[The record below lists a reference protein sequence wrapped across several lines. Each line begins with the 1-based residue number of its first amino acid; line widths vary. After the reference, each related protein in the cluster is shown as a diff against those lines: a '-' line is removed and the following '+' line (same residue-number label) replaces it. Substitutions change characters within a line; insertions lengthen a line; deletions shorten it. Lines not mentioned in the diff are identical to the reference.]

1 MFEQHPLIP
10 LFFSVILLIIVLQQ
24 CFVKRRFLKF
34 KIAISFLLTFGI
46 VLILFFYAQIKEN
59 QTLFTVINWILL
71 ASDVAIAILLFSCF
85 DFTFSNQKFNK
96 ELTKSLDET
105 KYYVILDKKDRIKEI
120 STLLVND
127 LEIEASEAYG
137 KNFFD
142 LLELKYRIVGFNGER
157 CYKNDIKAFYNK
169 YDKRVIEG
177 QKNKLEIELQEE
189 NYTEN
194 ALYFIESTIFH
205 SGKYKGR
212 ILMGEMKNEENLIG
226 MEQDLETKST
236 ELELIKNRF
245 VTILE
250 KTNEGIYFTDLE
262 NGYIWCND
270 TLVKKLSLNGNSI
283 SLKEFYKL
291 IHPDDLAFY
300 EEKMKNMNASEYS
313 ISYRFDTGRGY
324 VCVKEEG
331 RKIVL
336 GRTIELCG
344 VMTPIDNFKFAKTDT
359 FLDTLGGEPEL
370 LAKLS
375 SLEREDKI
383 FEVVSFKVASLPEIN
398 EKFGRAI
405 GNSVLSQYVNTIN
418 QNFVN
423 NNQIYRVG
431 GLDFVAI
438 ITDFRKMEMLK
449 NNLMN
454 SDKLVCVK
462 SSYLNQTVETVVYM
476 GISKTDDHPSHKNT
490 LKRAN
495 EALRYCMNP
504 NYTLNFAFYKDM

>member
-10 LFFSVILLIIVLQQ
+10 LFFSIILLIIVLQQ
-24 CFVKRRFLKF
+24 CFIKRRFLKF
-34 KIAISFLLTFGI
+34 KVSFSFLLAFFV
-46 VLILFFYAQIKEN
+46 VLILCFYAQIKEN
-59 QTLFTVINWILL
+59 ELLFTIFNWGLL
-71 ASDVAIAILLFSCF
+71 AIDIFIAILIFSCF
-85 DFTFSNQKFNK
+85 DNSFSTQKFNK

-105 KYYVILDKKDRIKEI
+105 KFYVVLDKRDRIKEI
-120 STLLVND
+120 STLLLKD
-127 LEIEASEAYG
+127 LNIDNSDAYG

-142 LLELKYRIVGFNGER
+142 LLEIKYRIVGFNGER
-157 CYKNDIKAFYNK
+157 CYKDDIKEFYNK
-169 YDKRVIEG
+169 YEKRVVEN
-177 QKNKLEIELQEE
+177 QKNKIEIELQED
-189 NYTEN
+189 NYKEN
-194 ALYFIESTIFH
+194 ALFFMETTIFH

-226 MEQDLETKST
+226 MEQDLEVKSF
-236 ELELIKNRF
+236 ELDLIKNRF

-270 TLVKKLSLNGNSI
+270 TLVKKLSLNGNSVA
-283 SLKEFYKL
+283 LKDFYKL
-291 IHPDDLAFY
+291 IHPEDLAFY
-300 EEKMKNMNASEYS
+300 EEKMKNMKADNYS
-313 ISYRFDTGRGY
+313 LSYRFDTGRGY

-336 GRTIELCG
+336 GKTIELCG
-344 VMTPIDNFKFAKTDT
+344 VMTPIDNYKFAKTDT
-359 FLDTLGGEPEL
+359 ILDNIGGEPEL
-370 LAKLS
+370 LARLAT
-375 SLEREDKI
+375 LENEDKI
-383 FEVVSFKVASLPEIN
+383 FEVVSFRVASIPNIN

-454 SDKLVCVK
+454 SDKLVKPK

-476 GISKTDDHPSHKNT
+476 GISRTNDHPSHKNT
-490 LKRAN
+490 LNRAN
-495 EALRYCMNP
+495 DALKYCMNP

>member
-34 KIAISFLLTFGI
+34 KIAISFLLTFSI
-46 VLILFFYAQIKEN
+46 VLILFFYAQIKEKN
-59 QTLFTVINWILL
+59 NIYKVINWVLFGADI
-71 ASDVAIAILLFSCF
+71 AIAGLIFSCF
-85 DFTFSNQKFNK
+85 DYNFSNQKFNK

-105 KYYVILDKKDRIKEI
+105 KYYVVLDKKDRIKEI
-120 STLLVND
+120 SSLLIND
-127 LEIEASEAYG
+127 LEIETSYAYG

-142 LLELKYRIVGFNGER
+142 LLEIKYRIVGFNGER
-157 CYKNDIKAFYNK
+157 CYKNDIKEYYNK
-169 YDKRVIEG
+169 YDKRAIEG

-212 ILMGEMKNEENLIG
+212 ILMGEIKNEENLIG
-226 MEQDLETKST
+226 MEQDLEIKST

-250 KTNEGIYFTDLE
+250 KTNEGIYFTDLA

-270 TLVKKLSLNGNSI
+270 TLVKRLSLNGNTV
-283 SLKEFYKL
+283 SLKDFYRL
-291 IHPDDLAFY
+291 IHPEDLSFY
-300 EEKMKNMNASEYS
+300 EEKMKNLNASEYS

-324 VCVKEEG
+324 ICVNEEG
-331 RKIVL
+331 RKLVL
-336 GRTIELCG
+336 GKTIELCG

-359 FLDTLGGEPEL
+359 ILDTLGGEPEL
-370 LAKLS
+370 LARLS
-375 SLEREDKI
+375 ALEREDKI
-383 FEVVSFKVASLPEIN
+383 FEVVSFRVASLPEIN
-398 EKFGRAI
+398 AEFGRAI

-454 SDKLVCVK
+454 SDNLVKVK
-462 SSYLNQTVETVVYM
+462 SSYLNQIIETIVYM

-495 EALRYCMNP
+495 DALRYCCNP
-504 NYTLNFAFYKDM
+504 NYNLNFAFYKDM

>member
-10 LFFSVILLIIVLQQ
+10 LFFSIILLIIILQQ
-24 CFVKRRFLKF
+24 CFVKRMFLKF
-34 KIAISFLLTFGI
+34 KIIISFLISFSI
-46 VLILFFYAQIKEN
+46 ALILFFNTQIKEN
-59 QTLFTVINWILL
+59 EKLSLAINWILFGL
-71 ASDVAIAILLFSCF
+71 DILIAVLIFSCF
-85 DFTFSNQKFNK
+85 DYTFSNQKFNK

-105 KYYVILDKKDRIKEI
+105 KFYVVLDKKDRIKEI
-120 STLLVND
+120 SSLLLKD

-142 LLELKYRIVGFNGER
+142 LLEVKYRIVGFNGER
-157 CYKNDIKAFYNK
+157 CYKDDIKSFYNK
-169 YDKRVIEG
+169 YDKRVTEN
-177 QKNKLEIELQEE
+177 QKNKIEIELQEE

-194 ALYFIESTIFH
+194 ALYFIESVIFH

-226 MEQDLETKST
+226 MEQDLESKSS

-245 VTILE
+245 VIILE

-270 TLVKKLSLNGNSI
+270 TLVKKLSLNGNSV

-291 IHPDDLAFY
+291 IHPEDLAY
-300 EEKMKNMNASEYS
+300 YQEKMTNMRADGYS
-313 ISYRFDTGRGY
+313 VSYRFDTGRGY
-324 VCVKEEG
+324 VCVKEDG
-331 RKIVL
+331 KKIVL
-336 GRTIELCG
+336 GKTIELCG
-344 VMTPIDNFKFAKTDT
+344 VMTPIDNYKFANTDT
-359 FLDTLGGEPEL
+359 MLDVLGGEPEL
-370 LAKLS
+370 LARIAA
-375 SLEREDKI
+375 LEKEDKI
-383 FEVVSFKVASLPEIN
+383 FEVVSFRVASLPEIN

-423 NNQIYRVG
+423 NNQIYRIA

-454 SDKLVCVK
+454 SDKLVRVK

-495 EALRYCMNP
+495 DALRYCMNP